1 MSFNVFVLNNDLN
14 KTSKLNL
21 INFYQSIE
29 YFYNNN
35 DGTKI
40 ITINEDLTYKYSAK
54 HLVNILC
61 NISLTSLNS
70 YNKSIRKIF
79 NFKYNNPIVL
89 NNDLNKTSKLNLI
102 NFYQSIEYFYNNND
116 GTKII
121 TINEDLTYK
130 YSAKHLVNILC
141 NISLTSLNSYNK
153 SIRKIFNFKYNN
165 PIVLN

>member
-89 NNDLNKTSKLNLI
+89 NKITLLVIGNI
-102 NFYQSIEYFYNNND
+102 NNYDTVFINYNNVYEI
-116 GTKII
+116 KS
-121 TINEDLTYK
+121 INEDKVLFK
-130 YSAKHLVNILC
+130 FYSNRELI
-141 NISLTSLNSYNK
+141 INK
-153 SIRKIFNFKYNN
+153 SYDYIDKQIDKITNVKRY
-165 PIVLN
+165 LK

>member
-70 YNKSIRKIF
+70 YNKSIRKVF

-89 NNDLNKTSKLNLI
+89 NKITLLVIGNI
-102 NFYQSIEYFYNNND
+102 NNYDTVFINYNNVYEI
-116 GTKII
+116 KS
-121 TINEDLTYK
+121 INEDKVLFK
-130 YSAKHLVNILC
+130 FYSNRELI
-141 NISLTSLNSYNK
+141 INK
-153 SIRKIFNFKYNN
+153 GYDYIDKQIDKITNVKRY
-165 PIVLN
+165 LK